1 MKKIGSLLVALLF
14 SSLSP
19 AVANDVLLKTTA
31 SPHDLVFDDLA
42 NVWDEAMPLGN
53 GNVGALVW
61 QKGDKLRIAL
71 DRSDLWDVRSLS
83 IFEGEKFTFDWVY
96 KQVLKKDYNPVLR
109 HYQIDN
115 SKPVPTKIPGAALEF
130 DLTNHGELK
139 ENHLYLNQAVNQLQW
154 NDGTTMQTFVHA
166 TAPLGWF
173 VLDNGGRD
181 VNLKLVPPSYQA
193 ACHSE
198 AVDHSPSDLAV
209 LGYPQG
215 NLQQTGN
222 KIVFHQQGW
231 DGFSYE
237 VAVKWEKIG
246 NRTFGVWSVTSSE
259 TAEKAGEIVDKALGK
274 GIKSYY
280 KSHCEWWNNFYAKS
294 SVNIPDELIA
304 KQYYNEVYKMGSLAR
319 KDTYPI
325 ALQGVWTA
333 DNGRMAPWHG
343 DYHHDLNTQLSYWPF
358 YASNHLEEEAGFV
371 NTLWNQRET
380 HKAYTKK
387 FFGTNG
393 LNVPGVCTLK
403 GNVMGGWIQYTLG
416 PTVSAW
422 LAQHFYLHWQYSLD
436 KKFLKERAYPY
447 VKDVVTYLEETT
459 VLRNGVRTLRLSSS
473 PEFRDNSLSAWF
485 LEMSN
490 FDRALVKFAFKAAS
504 EMAAALDLKDEAAHW
519 ASLEGQLPDFCLD
532 EEGGLAVAPGFNYT
546 QSHRHFSHLMAIHP
560 LGLLDVSHGPKDA
573 DIIEKS
579 LANLDRRG
587 TAWWCGYSFS
597 WLASMKAR
605 VFDGEAAAQALR
617 DFATNFCLRNTFHA
631 NGDQKKEGKSNFTY
645 RPFTLEGNLAFAAGL
660 QEMLLQSHTGVI
672 RLFPAVPRD
681 WQNVSFKQLRTIGAF
696 LVTAARENGKL
707 SNVVIVSEKGGVLKM
722 YLPENQKCKFLGK
735 QKRVQIENNILQI
748 KTKKGEKLRFE
759 FV

>member
-1 MKKIGSLLVALLF
+1 
-14 SSLSP
+14 
-19 AVANDVLLKTTA
+19 
-31 SPHDLVFDDLA
+31 
-42 NVWDEAMPLGN
+42 
-53 GNVGALVW
+53 
-61 QKGDKLRIAL
+61 
-71 DRSDLWDVRSLS
+71 
-83 IFEGEKFTFDWVY
+83 
-96 KQVLKKDYNPVLR
+96 
-109 HYQIDN
+109 
-115 SKPVPTKIPGAALEF
+115 
-130 DLTNHGELK
+130 
-139 ENHLYLNQAVNQLQW
+139 
-154 NDGTTMQTFVHA
+154 
-166 TAPLGWF
+166 
-173 VLDNGGRD
+173 
-181 VNLKLVPPSYQA
+181 
-193 ACHSE
+193 
-198 AVDHSPSDLAV
+198 
-209 LGYPQG
+209 
-215 NLQQTGN
+215 
-222 KIVFHQQGW
+222 
-231 DGFSYE
+231 
-237 VAVKWEKIG
+237 
-246 NRTFGVWSVTSSE
+246 
-259 TAEKAGEIVDKALGK
+259 
-274 GIKSYY
+274 
-280 KSHCEWWNNFYAKS
+280 
-294 SVNIPDELIA
+294 
-304 KQYYNEVYKMGSLAR
+304 
-319 KDTYPI
+319 
-325 ALQGVWTA
+325 
-333 DNGRMAPWHG
+333 
-343 DYHHDLNTQLSYWPF
+343 
-358 YASNHLEEEAGFV
+358 
-371 NTLWNQRET
+371 
-380 HKAYTKK
+380 
-387 FFGTNG
+387 
-393 LNVPGVCTLK
+393 
-403 GNVMGGWIQYTLG
+403 MGGWIQYTLG

-436 KKFLKERAYPY
+436 NKFLKERAYPY